1 MVEFFTTLFA
11 STTFIIGAWI
21 AIAVLVAILLEFEL
35 EGWAT
40 TFVSLGI
47 ALLMWNYRSDIW
59 DVVSQNPWP
68 TLGFVVSYIII
79 GIVWS
84 FIKWTTYV
92 KRTLGRIKKVKD
104 EFIAEHKEINDTN
117 RAEFNKMIEK
127 LRLKDSS
134 GYTISV
140 FDKTTLDDIIKKVTP
155 VASEKKTI
163 ITAWISYW
171 PMSLVGTL
179 LNNPFRHFFEWL
191 YDNLSGYYD
200 KITNKY
206 KQDILG

>member
-47 ALLMWNYRSDIW
+47 ALLMWNYRTDIW

-68 TLGFVVSYIII
+68 TVGFVVSYIII

-84 FIKWTTYV
+84 FIKWNTYV
-92 KRTLGRIKKVKD
+92 KRTFGRIKKVKD
-104 EFIAEHKEINDTN
+104 EFIAEHKEINDGN
-117 RAEFNKMIEK
+117 RAEFNQMIEK
-127 LRLKDSS
+127 LRLKNSS

-140 FDKTTLDDIIKKVTP
+140 YDTTTLGDIIKKVTP

-179 LNNPFRHFFEWL
+179 LNNPFRNFFEWL

-206 KQDILG
+206 KQDILE

>member
-21 AIAVLVAILLEFEL
+21 SIAVLVAILLEFEK

-47 ALLMWNYRSDIW
+47 ALLMWNYRGEIW
-59 DVVSQNPWP
+59 DVISQNPWP
-68 TLGFVVSYIII
+68 TVGFVVSYIII

-104 EFIAEHKEINDTN
+104 EYIAEHKEINDSN
-117 RAEFNKMIEK
+117 RAGFNQMIEK

-140 FDKTTLDDIIKKVTP
+140 YDTTTLGDIIKKVTP

-179 LNNPFRHFFEWL
+179 LNNPFRNFFEWV

>member
-21 AIAVLVAILLEFEL
+21 SIAVLVAILLEFEK

-47 ALLMWNYRSDIW
+47 ALLMWNYRADIW

-68 TLGFVVSYIII
+68 TVGFVVSYIII

-84 FIKWTTYV
+84 FIRWTTYV

-104 EFIAEHKEINDTN
+104 EFIAEHKEINDAN
-117 RAEFNKMIEK
+117 RAGFNQMIEK
-127 LRLKDSS
+127 LRLKDSD

-140 FDKTTLDDIIKKVTP
+140 YDTTTLGDIIKKVTP

-179 LNNPFRHFFEWL
+179 LNNPFRNFFEWL
-191 YDNLSGYYD
+191 YDKLSGYYD

>member
-1 MVEFFTTLFA
+1 
-11 STTFIIGAWI
+11 
-21 AIAVLVAILLEFEL
+21 
-35 EGWAT
+35 
-40 TFVSLGI
+40 
-47 ALLMWNYRSDIW
+47 MWNYRGEVWEMI
-59 DVVSQNPWP
+59 SQNPWP
-68 TLGFVVSYIII
+68 TVGFVVSYIII

-117 RAEFNKMIEK
+117 RAEFNQMIEK
-127 LRLKDSS
+127 FRLKDSS

>member
-1 MVEFFTTLFA
+1 LFA

-47 ALLMWNYRSDIW
+47 ALLMWNYRGEAWEMI
-59 DVVSQNPWP
+59 SQNPWP
-68 TLGFVVSYIII
+68 TVGFVVSYIII

-104 EFIAEHKEINDTN
+104 EFIAEHKEINNGN
-117 RAEFNKMIEK
+117 RAEFNQMIEK

-155 VASEKKTI
+155 VASEKKSI

>member
-1 MVEFFTTLFA
+1 MMETLTALFA

-21 AIAVLVAILLEFEL
+21 TIAVLVAILLEFEL

-47 ALLMWNYRSDIW
+47 ALLMWNYRDDIW
-59 DVVSQNPWP
+59 ELISQNPWP
-68 TLGFVVSYIII
+68 TLGFIGGYILI
-79 GIVWS
+79 GVVWS
-84 FIKWTTYV
+84 FIKWTIYV
-92 KRTLGRIKKVKD
+92 RRTLGLIKKTKD
-104 EFIAEHKEINDTN
+104 AFIAEHKEINDDN
-117 RAEFNKMIEK
+117 LKLFNNELDN
-127 LRLKDSS
+127 LRLKDND
-134 GYTISV
+134 GDTISISS
-140 FDKTTLDDIIKKVTP
+140 KSTLEETVRKVTP
-155 VASEKKTI
+155 VAAKKKTI

-191 YDNLSGYYD
+191 YENLSGYYD

-206 KQDILG
+206 KQDILN

>member
-11 STTFIIGAWI
+11 STTFIIGACITI
-21 AIAVLVAILLEFEL
+21 AILVAILLEFEK

-47 ALLMWNYRSDIW
+47 ALVLWNYRAEIW
-59 DVVSQNPWP
+59 DMVSQNPWP
-68 TLGFVVSYIII
+68 TVGFVVSYIII

-92 KRTLGRIKKVKD
+92 KKTLGRIKKVKD
-104 EFIAEHKEINDTN
+104 TFIAEHKEINNSN
-117 RAEFNKMIEK
+117 RADFNKAIEN

-140 FDKTTLDDIIKKVTP
+140 YDKTTLDDIIKKVTP
-155 VASEKKTI
+155 VANEKKII

-179 LNNPFRHFFEWL
+179 LNNPFRNFFEWL

-206 KQDILG
+206 KEDILN

>member
-47 ALLMWNYRSDIW
+47 ALLMWNYRGEAWEMI
-59 DVVSQNPWP
+59 SQNPWP
-68 TLGFVVSYIII
+68 TVGFVVSYIII

-84 FIKWTTYV
+84 FIKWNTYV
-92 KRTLGRIKKVKD
+92 KRTFGRIKKVKD
-104 EFIAEHKEINDTN
+104 EFIAEHKEINDGN
-117 RAEFNKMIEK
+117 RAEFNQMIEK

-155 VASEKKTI
+155 VASEKKSI

>member
-21 AIAVLVAILLEFEL
+21 SIAVLVAILLEFEK

-59 DVVSQNPWP
+59 EVVSQNPWP
-68 TLGFVVSYIII
+68 TVGFVVSYIII

-104 EFIAEHKEINDTN
+104 EFIAEHKEINDGN

-140 FDKTTLDDIIKKVTP
+140 YDKTTLDDIIKKVTP

-179 LNNPFRHFFEWL
+179 LNNPFRQFFEWL

>member
-59 DVVSQNPWP
+59 EVVSQNPWP

-79 GIVWS
+79 GVVWS

-117 RAEFNKMIEK
+117 RAEFNQMIEK
-127 LRLKDSS
+127 FRLKDSS

>member
-1 MVEFFTTLFA
+1 MMETLTALFA

-21 AIAVLVAILLEFEL
+21 TIAVLVAILLEFEL

-47 ALLMWNYRSDIW
+47 ALLMWNQRGDIW
-59 DVVSQNPWP
+59 ELISQNPWP
-68 TLGFVVSYIII
+68 TLGFVVSYIVI
-79 GIVWS
+79 GVVWS

-92 KRTLGRIKKVKD
+92 KRTLGRIKKAKD
-104 EFIAEHKEINDTN
+104 AFIAEHKEINDKN
-117 RAEFNKMIEK
+117 LALFNNELVN
-127 LRLKDSS
+127 LRLRDSD
-134 GYTISV
+134 GYRITIPRETSLQEIV
-140 FDKTTLDDIIKKVTP
+140 RQVTP
-155 VASEKKTI
+155 VAAKKKTI

-171 PMSLVGTL
+171 PMSFVGTV

-206 KQDILG
+206 KQDILN

>member
-40 TFVSLGI
+40 TFISLGI
-47 ALLMWNYRSDIW
+47 ALLMWNYRGEVW
-59 DVVSQNPWP
+59 DFISQNPWP
-68 TLGFVVSYIII
+68 TLGFIVSYIII

-84 FIKWTTYV
+84 FIKWNTYV
-92 KRTLGRIKKVKD
+92 KRTFGRIKKVKD
-104 EFIAEHKEINDTN
+104 EFIAEHKEINSKN
-117 RAEFNKMIEK
+117 RADFNQIIEN

-140 FDKTTLDDIIKKVTP
+140 FEKTTLDEIIKKVTP